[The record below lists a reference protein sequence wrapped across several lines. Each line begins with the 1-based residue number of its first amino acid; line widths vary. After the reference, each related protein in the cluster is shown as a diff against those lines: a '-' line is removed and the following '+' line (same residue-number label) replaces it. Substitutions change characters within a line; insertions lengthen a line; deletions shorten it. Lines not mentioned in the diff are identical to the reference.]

1 MHQGQE
7 KKQIQAAVMLGVDE
21 GWNDIEP
28 EVEEN
33 PLEYLQYLDYE
44 VRVMNEGNGGYGLV
58 TLAIVIII
66 MTMNRVK
73 T

>member
-1 MHQGQE
+1 
-7 KKQIQAAVMLGVDE
+7 MLGLDE
-21 GWNDIEP
+21 GWNDIQP

-58 TLAIVIII
+58 TLAIVIMI

>member
-1 MHQGQE
+1 
-7 KKQIQAAVMLGVDE
+7 MLGVDE